1 MNLPL
6 NIDWQQILLHLFNF
20 AILSGGLYFLLYKP
34 VKDFMDKRKDYYEDM
49 DKNAKAKLAEA
60 ENVKAEYE
68 EKLADAE
75 NEIAKMKKE
84 SMIKASEDA
93 DRQLADARKEA
104 DRYMK
109 KAREDMEREHDRML
123 EESKKEVADL
133 ALSATKK
140 LLEQT
145 ANNPYENFLSS
156 VDGGAAD
163 EGR

>member
-34 VKDFMDKRKDYYEDM
+34 VKDFMDKRKNYYEEM
-49 DKNAKAKLAEA
+49 DKNANDRLAEA
-60 ENVKAEYE
+60 ESVKAEYD

-75 NEIAKMKKE
+75 KEIARMKKE
-84 SMIKASEDA
+84 SMAKASEDA

-104 DRYMK
+104 EKYMK

-133 ALSATKK
+133 ALEATKK

-145 ANNPYENFLSS
+145 AKAPYESFLTN

-163 EGR
+163 EGC